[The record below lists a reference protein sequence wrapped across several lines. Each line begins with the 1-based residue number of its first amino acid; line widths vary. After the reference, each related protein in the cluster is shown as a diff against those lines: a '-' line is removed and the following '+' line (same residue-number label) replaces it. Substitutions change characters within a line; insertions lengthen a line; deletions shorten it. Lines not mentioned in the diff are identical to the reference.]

1 MLAKNLTILSTT
13 LTKITNVW
21 EQERL
26 GNVGD
31 FKSSSVD
38 KIIRK
43 NDLSIFL
50 LNFMDVYKG
59 VKITSKN
66 LSINTANKFS
76 NKFI

>member
-1 MLAKNLTILSTT
+1 M
-13 LTKITNVW
+13 
-21 EQERL
+21 

-66 LSINTANKFS
+66 LSINTANKSF
-76 NKFI
+76 K